1 MNRSIKLLMIFC
13 LMTFSM
19 VLAEEIPQKDT
30 ESTVPE
36 LIEFHDVIYQ
46 IWHNAYPAKDI
57 ETLKGFVKDI
67 DAGFAKIEQAKLP
80 GILRD
85 KQDAWNKGLAEF
97 KKAVEEY
104 DNAAAGS
111 DDQKLLDAAEELH
124 ARFELMIRIIRPIAT
139 EVDAYHRELYVVY
152 HKYLPEKQYDQIKGI
167 AGDMVNKAE
176 AITKVVLSKR
186 LESKTE
192 KYQKAATVLLEKT
205 KKLADTCKSDANDAI
220 DKAVDDMHKAYQE
233 LVSIFE

>member
-167 AGDMVNKAE
+167 AG
-176 AITKVVLSKR
+176 
-186 LESKTE
+186 
-192 KYQKAATVLLEKT
+192 
-205 KKLADTCKSDANDAI
+205 
-220 DKAVDDMHKAYQE
+220 
-233 LVSIFE
+233 